1 MESRKSFRILKF
13 KKSKPVLKI
22 SGISKS
28 YGHRLILKK
37 INFELHK
44 SEIFG
49 VLGPNGCGKTTIFNS
64 IMGICKINEGNIF
77 VNNIKINNLPI
88 HERATKFRIGYIPQN
103 SAVFLGLTCEENI
116 RAIAEVKI
124 KEKSLQ
130 ENKIQELLSDF
141 NLEYLKNIKAIN
153 LSGGEKKRLCISMAL
168 VSNPQILLMDEPFAA
183 LDLITIDMIKKIIVS
198 LQKKLISVIVTDHN
212 AKDLMNV
219 SDRCIIISN
228 GEVIISG
235 NPRKIINDPKAR
247 QLYFGENFSK
257 NIFNCY

>member
-28 YGHRLILKK
+28 YGHRLVLKK

-64 IMGICKINEGNIF
+64 IMGICRINEGNIF

-183 LDLITIDMIKKIIVS
+183 LDLITVDMIKKIIVS

-247 QLYFGENFSK
+247 QLYFGENFS
-257 NIFNCY
+257 I

>member
-28 YGHRLILKK
+28 YGHRLVLKK

-64 IMGICKINEGNIF
+64 IMGICRINEGNIF

-141 NLEYLKNIKAIN
+141 NLEYLKKIKAIN

-198 LQKKLISVIVTDHN
+198 LQEKLISVIVTDHN

-247 QLYFGENFSK
+247 QLYFGENFS
-257 NIFNCY
+257 I

>member
-13 KKSKPVLKI
+13 KKSKPILKI

-28 YGHRLILKK
+28 YGHRLVLKK

-219 SDRCIIISN
+219 SDRCTIISN

-247 QLYFGENFSK
+247 QLYFGENFS
-257 NIFNCY
+257 I

>member
-13 KKSKPVLKI
+13 KKSKPILKI

-28 YGHRLILKK
+28 YGHRLVLKK

-64 IMGICKINEGNIF
+64 IMGICRINEGNIF

-183 LDLITIDMIKKIIVS
+183 LDLITVDMIKKIIVS

-247 QLYFGENFSK
+247 QLYFGENFS
-257 NIFNCY
+257 I

>member
-28 YGHRLILKK
+28 YGHRLVLKK

-141 NLEYLKNIKAIN
+141 NLEYLKKIKAIN

-228 GEVIISG
+228 GEVIVSG

-247 QLYFGENFSK
+247 QLYFGENFS
-257 NIFNCY
+257 I

>member
-28 YGHRLILKK
+28 YGHRLVLKK

-64 IMGICKINEGNIF
+64 IMGICRINEGNIF
-77 VNNIKINNLPI
+77 VNNTKINNLPI

-183 LDLITIDMIKKIIVS
+183 LDLITIDMIKKIIVD

-235 NPRKIINDPKAR
+235 NPRKIINDPRAR
-247 QLYFGENFSK
+247 QLYFGENFS
-257 NIFNCY
+257 I

>member
-28 YGHRLILKK
+28 YGHRLVLKK

-64 IMGICKINEGNIF
+64 IMGICRINEGNIF

-130 ENKIQELLSDF
+130 ENKIQELLADF

-183 LDLITIDMIKKIIVS
+183 LDLITIDMIKKIIVD

-247 QLYFGENFSK
+247 QLYFGENFS
-257 NIFNCY
+257 I

>member
-28 YGHRLILKK
+28 YGHRLVLKK

-64 IMGICKINEGNIF
+64 IMGICRINEGNIF

-116 RAIAEVKI
+116 RAIAEIKI

-183 LDLITIDMIKKIIVS
+183 LDLITIDMIKKIILN

-247 QLYFGENFSK
+247 QLYFGENFS
-257 NIFNCY
+257 I

>member
-28 YGHRLILKK
+28 YGHRMVLKK

-64 IMGICKINEGNIF
+64 IMGICRINEGNIF
-77 VNNIKINNLPI
+77 VNNIKINDLPI

-183 LDLITIDMIKKIIVS
+183 LDLITIDMIKKIIVD

-228 GEVIISG
+228 GEVIVSG
-235 NPRKIINDPKAR
+235 NPRKIINDPRAR
-247 QLYFGENFSK
+247 QLYFGENFS
-257 NIFNCY
+257 I

>member
-28 YGHRLILKK
+28 YGHRLVLKK

-64 IMGICKINEGNIF
+64 IMGICRINEGNIF

-168 VSNPQILLMDEPFAA
+168 VSSPQILLMDEPFAA

-247 QLYFGENFSK
+247 QLYFGENFS
-257 NIFNCY
+257 I

>member
-28 YGHRLILKK
+28 YGHRLVLKK

-64 IMGICKINEGNIF
+64 IMGICRINEGNIF
-77 VNNIKINNLPI
+77 INNIKINNLPI

-141 NLEYLKNIKAIN
+141 NLEYLKNIKAMN

-219 SDRCIIISN
+219 SDRCIIISD

-235 NPRKIINDPKAR
+235 NPRKIINDP
-247 QLYFGENFSK
+247 
-257 NIFNCY
+257 

>member
-1 MESRKSFRILKF
+1 MLEINMESRKSFRILKF

-28 YGHRLILKK
+28 YGHRLVLKK

-64 IMGICKINEGNIF
+64 IMGICKVDKGNIF

-228 GEVIISG
+228 GEVIVSG

-247 QLYFGENFSK
+247 QLYFGENFS
-257 NIFNCY
+257 I

>member
-64 IMGICKINEGNIF
+64 IMGICRINEGNIF

-183 LDLITIDMIKKIIVS
+183 LDLITIDMIKKIIVD

-247 QLYFGENFSK
+247 QLYFGENFS
-257 NIFNCY
+257 I

>member
-1 MESRKSFRILKF
+1 MESRKTFRILKF

-28 YGHRLILKK
+28 YGHRLVLKK

-64 IMGICKINEGNIF
+64 IMGICRINEGNIF

-141 NLEYLKNIKAIN
+141 NLEYLKNIKAMN

-247 QLYFGENFSK
+247 QLYFGENFS
-257 NIFNCY
+257 I

>member
-28 YGHRLILKK
+28 YGHRLVLKK

-64 IMGICKINEGNIF
+64 IMGICRINEGNIF

-141 NLEYLKNIKAIN
+141 NLEYLKKIKAIN

-247 QLYFGENFSK
+247 QLYFGENFS
-257 NIFNCY
+257 I

>member
-1 MESRKSFRILKF
+1 MHSSKNFRILKF
-13 KKSKPVLKI
+13 KSRPILKI
-22 SGISKS
+22 RKIAKS
-28 YGHRLILKK
+28 YGNRLVLKK
-37 INFELHK
+37 IDLELNK
-44 SEIFG
+44 AEIFG

-64 IMGICKINEGNIF
+64 IMGICKIDKGDIF
-77 VNNIKINNLPI
+77 VNNIKVNDLPI
-88 HERATKFRIGYIPQN
+88 HERAKKFRIGYIPQN

-116 RAIAEVKI
+116 KAIAEIKI

-141 NLEYLKNIKAIN
+141 NLENLSNIKARN

-183 LDLITIDMIKKIIVS
+183 LDLITVDMIKKIIID
-198 LQKKLISVIVTDHN
+198 LQRKLISVIITDHN

-219 SDRCIIISN
+219 SDRCIIISE
-228 GEVIISG
+228 GEVIVSG

-247 QLYFGENFSK
+247 QLYFGENFS
-257 NIFNCY
+257 I

>member
-13 KKSKPVLKI
+13 KKSKPILKI

-28 YGHRLILKK
+28 YGHRLVLKK

-64 IMGICKINEGNIF
+64 IMGICRINEGNIF
-77 VNNIKINNLPI
+77 VNNIKINDLPI

-183 LDLITIDMIKKIIVS
+183 LDLITIDMIKKIIVD

-247 QLYFGENFSK
+247 QLYFGENFS
-257 NIFNCY
+257 I

>member
-1 MESRKSFRILKF
+1 MESKKSFRILKF
-13 KKSKPVLKI
+13 KKSKPILKI

-28 YGHRLILKK
+28 YGPRLVLKK
-37 INFELHK
+37 ISLQLNK
-44 SEIFG
+44 GEIFG

-64 IMGICKINEGNIF
+64 IMGICKIDKGDIY
-77 VNNIKINNLPI
+77 VNNININNLPV
-88 HERATKFRIGYIPQN
+88 HERARQFRISYIPQN

-124 KEKSLQ
+124 KDKSLQ
-130 ENKIQELLSDF
+130 ENKIQELLSEF
-141 NLEYLKNIKAIN
+141 NLEYLKNIKAKN
-153 LSGGEKKRLCISMAL
+153 LSGGERKRLSISMAL
-168 VSNPQILLMDEPFAA
+168 VSKPQLILMDEPFAA
-183 LDLITIDMIKKIIVS
+183 LDLITVDMIKKIILD

-247 QLYFGENFSK
+247 QLYFGENFS
-257 NIFNCY
+257 I

>member
-28 YGHRLILKK
+28 YGHRLVLKK

-64 IMGICKINEGNIF
+64 IMGICRINEGNIF

-198 LQKKLISVIVTDHN
+198 LKKKLISVIITDHN

-247 QLYFGENFSK
+247 QLYFGENFS
-257 NIFNCY
+257 I

>member
-13 KKSKPVLKI
+13 KKSKPILKI

-28 YGHRLILKK
+28 YGHRLVLKK

-64 IMGICKINEGNIF
+64 IMGICRINEGNIF

-228 GEVIISG
+228 GEVIVSG
-235 NPRKIINDPKAR
+235 NPRKIINDPRAR
-247 QLYFGENFSK
+247 QLYFGENFS
-257 NIFNCY
+257 I

>member
-1 MESRKSFRILKF
+1 MESKKSFRILKF

-28 YGHRLILKK
+28 YGHRLVLKK

-64 IMGICKINEGNIF
+64 IMGICRINEGNIF

-183 LDLITIDMIKKIIVS
+183 LDLITIDMIKKIIVD

-247 QLYFGENFSK
+247 QLYFGENFS
-257 NIFNCY
+257 I

>member
-13 KKSKPVLKI
+13 KKSKPILKI

-28 YGHRLILKK
+28 YGRRLVLKK

-64 IMGICKINEGNIF
+64 IMGICRINEGNIF

-103 SAVFLGLTCEENI
+103 SAVFLNLTCQEYI

-124 KEKSLQ
+124 KDKSLQ

-219 SDRCIIISN
+219 SDMCIIISN

-247 QLYFGENFSK
+247 QLYFGENFS
-257 NIFNCY
+257 I

>member
-13 KKSKPVLKI
+13 KKSKPILKI
-22 SGISKS
+22 NGISKS
-28 YGHRLILKK
+28 YGHRLVLKK

-64 IMGICKINEGNIF
+64 IMGICRINEGNIF
-77 VNNIKINNLPI
+77 VNNIKVNNLPI
-88 HERATKFRIGYIPQN
+88 HERAAKFRIGYIPQN

-247 QLYFGENFSK
+247 QLYFGENFS
-257 NIFNCY
+257 I

>member
-28 YGHRLILKK
+28 YGHRLVLKK

-64 IMGICKINEGNIF
+64 IMGICRINEGNIF

-168 VSNPQILLMDEPFAA
+168 VSNPLILLMDEPFAA
-183 LDLITIDMIKKIIVS
+183 LDLITIDMIKKIILS

-247 QLYFGENFSK
+247 QLYFGENFS
-257 NIFNCY
+257 I

>member
-28 YGHRLILKK
+28 YGHRLVLKK

-49 VLGPNGCGKTTIFNS
+49 VLGPNGCGKTTIFNT
-64 IMGICKINEGNIF
+64 IMGICRINEGNIF
-77 VNNIKINNLPI
+77 VNSIKINNLPI

-124 KEKSLQ
+124 KKKYLQ
-130 ENKIQELLSDF
+130 ENKKQKLLSAF

-247 QLYFGENFSK
+247 QLYFGENFS
-257 NIFNCY
+257 I

>member
-28 YGHRLILKK
+28 YGHRLVLKK

-64 IMGICKINEGNIF
+64 IMGICRINEGNIF

-219 SDRCIIISN
+219 SDRCIIISD

-247 QLYFGENFSK
+247 QLYFGENFS
-257 NIFNCY
+257 I

>member
-13 KKSKPVLKI
+13 KKSKPILKI

-28 YGHRLILKK
+28 YGHRLVLKK

-64 IMGICKINEGNIF
+64 IMGICRINEGNIF

-198 LQKKLISVIVTDHN
+198 LQEKLISVIVTDHN

-247 QLYFGENFSK
+247 QLYFGENFS
-257 NIFNCY
+257 I

>member
-28 YGHRLILKK
+28 YGHRLVLKK

-64 IMGICKINEGNIF
+64 IMGICRINEGNIF

-183 LDLITIDMIKKIIVS
+183 LDLITIDMIKKIILS

-219 SDRCIIISN
+219 SDRCIIISD

-247 QLYFGENFSK
+247 QLYFGENFS
-257 NIFNCY
+257 I

>member
-22 SGISKS
+22 TGISKS
-28 YGHRLILKK
+28 YGHRLVLKK

-64 IMGICKINEGNIF
+64 IMGICRINEGNIF

-116 RAIAEVKI
+116 KAIAEVKI

-247 QLYFGENFSK
+247 QLYFGENFS
-257 NIFNCY
+257 I

>member
-13 KKSKPVLKI
+13 KKSKPILKI

-28 YGHRLILKK
+28 YGHRLVLKK

-64 IMGICKINEGNIF
+64 IMGICRINEGNIF

-130 ENKIQELLSDF
+130 ENKIQELLFDF

-183 LDLITIDMIKKIIVS
+183 LDLITIDMIKKIIVD

-219 SDRCIIISN
+219 SDRCIIISD

-247 QLYFGENFSK
+247 QLYFGENFS
-257 NIFNCY
+257 I

>member
-1 MESRKSFRILKF
+1 MESRKTFRILKF
-13 KKSKPVLKI
+13 KKSKPVLRI

-28 YGHRLILKK
+28 YGHRLVLKK

-64 IMGICKINEGNIF
+64 IMGICRINEGNIF
-77 VNNIKINNLPI
+77 INNIKINNLPI

-228 GEVIISG
+228 GEVIILG

-247 QLYFGENFSK
+247 QLYFGENFS
-257 NIFNCY
+257 I

>member
-13 KKSKPVLKI
+13 KKSKPILKI

-28 YGHRLILKK
+28 YGHRLVLKK

-64 IMGICKINEGNIF
+64 IMGICRINEGNIF
-77 VNNIKINNLPI
+77 INNIKINNLPI

-219 SDRCIIISN
+219 SDRCIIISD

-247 QLYFGENFSK
+247 QLYFGENFS
-257 NIFNCY
+257 I

>member
-28 YGHRLILKK
+28 YGHRLVLKK

-64 IMGICKINEGNIF
+64 IMGICRINEGNIF

-212 AKDLMNV
+212 AKDLMNI

-247 QLYFGENFSK
+247 QLYFGENFS
-257 NIFNCY
+257 I

>member
-13 KKSKPVLKI
+13 KKSKPILKI

-28 YGHRLILKK
+28 YGHRLVLKK

-64 IMGICKINEGNIF
+64 IMGICRINEGNIF

-183 LDLITIDMIKKIIVS
+183 LDLITIDMIKKIILS
-198 LQKKLISVIVTDHN
+198 LQKKLISVIITDHN

-247 QLYFGENFSK
+247 QLYFGENFS
-257 NIFNCY
+257 I

>member
-1 MESRKSFRILKF
+1 MESRKTFRILKF
-13 KKSKPVLKI
+13 KKSKPILKI

-28 YGHRLILKK
+28 YGHRLVLKK

-64 IMGICKINEGNIF
+64 IMGICRINEGNIF

-247 QLYFGENFSK
+247 QLYFGENFS
-257 NIFNCY
+257 I

>member
-13 KKSKPVLKI
+13 KKSKPILKI

-28 YGHRLILKK
+28 YGHRLVLKK

-64 IMGICKINEGNIF
+64 IMGICRINEGNIF

-130 ENKIQELLSDF
+130 ENKIQELLSAF

-247 QLYFGENFSK
+247 QLYFGENFS
-257 NIFNCY
+257 I

>member
-1 MESRKSFRILKF
+1 MESRKNFRILKF

-22 SGISKS
+22 TGISKS
-28 YGHRLILKK
+28 YGHRLVLKK

-64 IMGICKINEGNIF
+64 IMGICRINEGNIF

-116 RAIAEVKI
+116 RAIAEIKI

-247 QLYFGENFSK
+247 QLYFGENFS
-257 NIFNCY
+257 I

>member
-1 MESRKSFRILKF
+1 MESRKTFRILKF

-28 YGHRLILKK
+28 YGHRLVLKK

-64 IMGICKINEGNIF
+64 IMGICRINEGNIF

-141 NLEYLKNIKAIN
+141 NLEYLKKIKAIN

-247 QLYFGENFSK
+247 QLYFGENFS
-257 NIFNCY
+257 I

>member
-28 YGHRLILKK
+28 YGHRLVLKK

-64 IMGICKINEGNIF
+64 IMGICRINEGNIF

-141 NLEYLKNIKAIN
+141 NLEYLKNVKAIN

-183 LDLITIDMIKKIIVS
+183 LDLITIDMIKRIILN
-198 LQKKLISVIVTDHN
+198 LQKRLISVIVTDHN
-212 AKDLMNV
+212 AKDLMNI
-219 SDRCIIISN
+219 SDRCIVISN

-235 NPRKIINDPKAR
+235 NPRQIINDPKAR
-247 QLYFGENFSK
+247 QTYFGENFT
-257 NIFNCY
+257 I